1 MIRGSHVL
9 LRPARRDDLDT
20 LLKWSNDPE
29 TTRWLLIDPPMTR
42 AGESAWLDCMLS
54 STTDRLFVICAAGC
68 ATGSTLAKG
77 PGMEDGAPIGTISL
91 SQINRK
97 HRKARVGIAIFDEA
111 SRNRGLGTEAM
122 ELLLDYCFYALEL
135 HRVELDVFEDNERA
149 IRSYKKCGF
158 VSEGIVRECY
168 VKNGKFVTAILM
180 SILEDE
186 WKKRRGMRPENTM
199 KPDETP
205 GFGHT
210 SYF

>member
-1 MIRGSHVL
+1 M

-29 TTRWLLIDPPMTR
+29 TTKWLLIDPPMTR
-42 AGESAWLDCMLS
+42 AGESVWLDYMLS
-54 STTDRLFVICAAGC
+54 STTDRLFVICRVGGA
-68 ATGSTLAKG
+68 
-77 PGMEDGAPIGTISL
+77 EDGTPIGTISL
-91 SQINRK
+91 SQISRK
-97 HRKARVGIAIFDEA
+97 HRKARVGIAIFEEA
-111 SRNRGLGTEAM
+111 ARNHGLGTEAM
-122 ELLLDYCFYALEL
+122 ELLLDHSFYALGL

-168 VKNGKFVTAILM
+168 VKNGKFITVILM

-186 WKKRRGMRPENTM
+186 WKKRRGMRPENTI

-205 GFGHT
+205 GFGRT
-210 SYF
+210 SYS